1 MKFFSFLLLLISFSS
16 IISVHD
22 DDIIDSFPIEN
33 DIMILTD
40 TTFDKAIEKYE
51 NIFVAFYAPWCG
63 HCQKLLP
70 ELEKVAEILSKENII
85 VAKVDATKEKNLS
98 NKYKIVS
105 YPTLKFFKENTSIKY
120 TGKKKQKDLIEWARK
135 MASPPVTYLKS
146 LESIEKMKN
155 ENNVSVIYF
164 GKEEKDIKIFK
175 TLSVKNIDIPFAIVE
190 DEKIA
195 QLYKAVPKSVVVLK
209 KFDEKRK
216 DIINFDEKKL
226 ENFIKKNSEQKVF
239 SFTNKNINLI
249 FNKNKP
255 AFVYF
260 GRKGDLNWKKVASTI
275 EKLAYNVENDL
286 IFIMTEINE
295 GYGKNIAERIK
306 LRSNEI
312 PCIMILDVKIN
323 IDKYKY
329 TGNYEYDDL
338 VNFIDNW
345 EKGLINKY
353 LRSEK
358 APKHNKGNVFILVG
372 DTFKREVI
380 ENDDDV
386 MVLFYNPVNN
396 DNMIMLR
403 LYDEVADK
411 LVTLNPDLILAKI
424 DMSENEIDSFV
435 IHEYPTVKFFPGNRK
450 YSAPFEYRGP
460 KNAKDVISFI
470 KKHAFHPVKSEDD
483 INSDL

>member
-1 MKFFSFLLLLISFSS
+1 MKFFPFLLLLISFSLNTC
-16 IISVHD
+16 VHD
-22 DDIIDSFPIEN
+22 DNLIDSFPIEN

-40 TTFDKAIEKYE
+40 TTFEKAITKYE
-51 NIFVAFYAPWCG
+51 NVFVAFYAPWCG

-105 YPTLKFFKENTSIKY
+105 YPTLRFFKENTSVKY
-120 TGKKKQKDLIEWARK
+120 SGKRKQNDLIEWARK
-135 MASPPVTYLKS
+135 MSSPPVIYLKS
-146 LESIEKMKN
+146 LENIETIKN

-164 GKEEKDIKIFK
+164 GKEEKHIKIFK
-175 TLSVKNIDIPFAIVE
+175 TLSVKFIDIPFAIVE

-226 ENFIKKNSEQKVF
+226 ENFIKKNSEPRI
-239 SFTNKNINLI
+239 FTFNDKNINLI

-260 GRKGDLNWKKVASTI
+260 GKKGDLKWKKDTSTI

-286 IFIMTEINE
+286 IFIMTEIND

-306 LRSNEI
+306 LRNSEI

-329 TGNYEYDDL
+329 EGNYEYNDL
-338 VNFIDNW
+338 LNFIENW
-345 EKGLINKY
+345 EKGLIKKY

-403 LYDEVADK
+403 LYDEVADN
-411 LVTLNPDLILAKI
+411 LVAFNPDLILAKI

-435 IHEYPTVKFFPGNRK
+435 IHEFPTIKFFPGNRK
-450 YSAPFEYRGP
+450 YSSPFEYKGP
-460 KNAKDVISFI
+460 KNSKDLISFI
-470 KKHAFHPVKSEDD
+470 KKHAFHPVKSEED

>member
-1 MKFFSFLLLLISFSS
+1 MKFFPFLLLIISFSLNTC
-16 IISVHD
+16 VHD
-22 DDIIDSFPIEN
+22 DNLIDSFPIEN

-40 TTFDKAIEKYE
+40 TTFEKAITKYE
-51 NIFVAFYAPWCG
+51 NVFVAFYAPWCG

-105 YPTLKFFKENTSIKY
+105 YPTLRFFKENTSVKY
-120 TGKKKQKDLIEWARK
+120 SGKRKQNDLIEWARK
-135 MASPPVTYLKS
+135 MSAPPVIYLKS
-146 LESIEKMKN
+146 LENIETIKT

-164 GKEEKDIKIFK
+164 GKEEKHIKIFK
-175 TLSVKNIDIPFAIVE
+175 TLSVKFIDIPFAIVE

-226 ENFIKKNSEQKVF
+226 ENFIKKNSEPRIF
-239 SFTNKNINLI
+239 SFNDKNINLI

-260 GRKGDLNWKKVASTI
+260 GRKGDLKWKKDTSTI

-286 IFIMTEINE
+286 IFIMTEIND

-306 LRSNEI
+306 LRNSEI

-329 TGNYEYDDL
+329 EGNYEYNDL
-338 VNFIDNW
+338 LNFIENW
-345 EKGLINKY
+345 EKGLIKKY

-403 LYDEVADK
+403 LYDEVADN
-411 LVTLNPDLILAKI
+411 LVAFNPDLILAKI

-435 IHEYPTVKFFPGNRK
+435 IHEFPTIKFFPGNRK
-450 YSAPFEYRGP
+450 YSSPFEYKGP
-460 KNAKDVISFI
+460 KNSKDLISFI

>member
-1 MKFFSFLLLLISFSS
+1 MKFFPFLLLIISFSLNAC
-16 IISVHD
+16 VHD
-22 DDIIDSFPIEN
+22 ENLIDSFPIEN

-40 TTFDKAIEKYE
+40 TTFEKAITKYE
-51 NIFVAFYAPWCG
+51 NVFVAFYAPWCG

-105 YPTLKFFKENTSIKY
+105 YPILKFFKENTSIKY
-120 TGKKKQKDLIEWARK
+120 TGKKKQKELIEWARK

-175 TLSVKNIDIPFAIVE
+175 TLSVKNIDIPFAVVE

-260 GRKGDLNWKKVASTI
+260 GRKGDLNWKKVTSTI

-329 TGNYEYDDL
+329 TGNYEYNDL

-345 EKGLINKY
+345 EK
-353 LRSEK
+353 
-358 APKHNKGNVFILVG
+358 V
-372 DTFKREVI
+372 
-380 ENDDDV
+380 
-386 MVLFYNPVNN
+386 
-396 DNMIMLR
+396 
-403 LYDEVADK
+403 
-411 LVTLNPDLILAKI
+411 
-424 DMSENEIDSFV
+424 
-435 IHEYPTVKFFPGNRK
+435 
-450 YSAPFEYRGP
+450 
-460 KNAKDVISFI
+460 
-470 KKHAFHPVKSEDD
+470 
-483 INSDL
+483 

>member
-1 MKFFSFLLLLISFSS
+1 MKFFPFLLLIISFSLNTC
-16 IISVHD
+16 VHD
-22 DDIIDSFPIEN
+22 DNLIDSFPIEN

-40 TTFDKAIEKYE
+40 TTFEKAITKYE
-51 NIFVAFYAPWCG
+51 NVFVAFYAPWCG

-105 YPTLKFFKENTSIKY
+105 YPTLRFFKENTSVKY
-120 TGKKKQKDLIEWARK
+120 SGKRKQNDLIEWARK
-135 MASPPVTYLKS
+135 MSAPPVVYLKS
-146 LESIEKMKN
+146 LENIETIKN

-164 GKEEKDIKIFK
+164 GKEEKHIKIFK
-175 TLSVKNIDIPFAIVE
+175 TLSVKFIDIPFAIVE

-226 ENFIKKNSEQKVF
+226 ENFIKKNSEPKIF
-239 SFTNKNINLI
+239 SFNDKNINLI

-260 GRKGDLNWKKVASTI
+260 GRKGDLKWKKDTSTI

-286 IFIMTEINE
+286 IFIMTEIND

-306 LRSNEI
+306 LRNSEI

-323 IDKYKY
+323 IDRYKY
-329 TGNYEYDDL
+329 EGNYEYNDL
-338 VNFIDNW
+338 LNFIENW
-345 EKGLINKY
+345 EKGLIKKY

-403 LYDEVADK
+403 LYDEVADN
-411 LVTLNPDLILAKI
+411 LVAFNPDLILAKI

-435 IHEYPTVKFFPGNRK
+435 IHEFPTIKFFPGNRK
-450 YSAPFEYRGP
+450 YSSPFEYKGP
-460 KNAKDVISFI
+460 KNAKDLISFI
-470 KKHAFHPVKSEDD
+470 KKHAFHPVKSEED